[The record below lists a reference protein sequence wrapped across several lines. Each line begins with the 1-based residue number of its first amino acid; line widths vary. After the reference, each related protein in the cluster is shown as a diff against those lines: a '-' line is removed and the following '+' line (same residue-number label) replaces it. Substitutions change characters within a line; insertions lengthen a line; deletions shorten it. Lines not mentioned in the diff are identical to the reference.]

1 MSQEVAKSKD
11 IALTINIPSD
21 HFITADRNMLETVF
35 NIISN
40 ATKFTEAKGQISVSS
55 IANTEGV
62 TIEIADNG
70 IGMSEATLS
79 TLFLQNIT
87 ESKQEIIHERGLGL
101 GLLLCKDFVE
111 RHDGKKYGRR
121 VH

>member
-1 MSQEVAKSKD
+1 
-11 IALTINIPSD
+11 
-21 HFITADRNMLETVF
+21 
-35 NIISN
+35 
-40 ATKFTEAKGQISVSS
+40 
-55 IANTEGV
+55 
-62 TIEIADNG
+62 
-70 IGMSEATLS
+70 MSEATLS

-111 RHDGKKYGRR
+111 DTMVKYGRR